1 MTLTILVVLAVISAL
16 ITIISFVL
24 YIRARLAKRAHP
36 DDEDVDVLRD
46 AGLDRKE
53 RHYQS
58 IHFLSLCIF
67 VVLGVLILII
77 ISHRVKE

>member
-1 MTLTILVVLAVISAL
+1 MLLSILVILAIISAL
-16 ITIISFVL
+16 ITVISFVF
-24 YIRARLAKRAHP
+24 YVRARLAERAHP

-53 RHYQS
+53 RLYQR
-58 IHFLSLCIF
+58 IHFLSLLIF
-67 VVLGVLILII
+67 VILGVLILII

>member
-1 MTLTILVVLAVISAL
+1 MLFPVLVTLAVISAL

-24 YIRARLAKRAHP
+24 YTRARLAERAHP
-36 DDEDVDVLRD
+36 DDEEVDVLWD

-53 RHYQS
+53 RLYQG

>member
-1 MTLTILVVLAVISAL
+1 IICAL
-16 ITIISFVL
+16 ITITSFVF
-24 YIRARLAKRAHP
+24 YVRARLAERAHP

-53 RHYQS
+53 RLYQT
-58 IHFLSLCIF
+58 IHFLSLLIF
-67 VVLGVLILII
+67 VILGVLILII

>member
-1 MTLTILVVLAVISAL
+1 MLLSILVILAVASAL
-16 ITIISFVL
+16 VTIISFIF
-24 YIRARLAKRAHP
+24 YIRARLAERAHP
-36 DDEDVDVLRD
+36 DDKDVDVLRD
-46 AGLDRKE
+46 AGLNRKE
-53 RHYQS
+53 RLYQG

>member
-1 MTLTILVVLAVISAL
+1 MLLTVLVILAIASAITTL
-16 ITIISFVL
+16 ISFVF
-24 YIRARLAKRAHP
+24 YIRARLAERAHP
-36 DDEDVDVLRD
+36 DDEDADALRD

-53 RHYQS
+53 RLYQG

-77 ISHRVKE
+77 ISRRIP

>member
-1 MTLTILVVLAVISAL
+1 MLLSILVILAIICAL
-16 ITIISFVL
+16 ITITSFVF
-24 YIRARLAKRAHP
+24 YVRARLAERAHP

-53 RHYQS
+53 RLYQA
-58 IHFLSLCIF
+58 IHFLSLLIF
-67 VVLGVLILII
+67 VILGVLILII